1 MPATVVIRDV
11 LMLATRL
18 KRRRMARSAR
28 KRFHV
33 RVVGGEMDVEVGVEV
48 GVEVEEVKVV
58 EEGEKEGVAMV
69 GGGVRVEA
77 VSALMGVGEGWL
89 AATVDSARFCE
100 IPRTNGLAGRTR
112 DIRKASIGDVLDAD
126 VEREDAVDA

>member
-33 RVVGGEMDVEVGVEV
+33 RVVGGEMDVEV